1 MNGKDRLRTLD
12 VLGRV
17 CALQDALLQTERP
30 TQALFEALL
39 EHFVAFTGSAYG
51 FIGEVFHE
59 GGRPFLRSHAISN
72 IAWNDETL
80 AIWENAKRSGRGME
94 FRNLETLF
102 GRVLTT
108 GEVLLSNTPT
118 TDARA
123 GGLPPGHPPL
133 DAFAGIPVLVG
144 GQFIGMIGLANRP
157 EGYDAEVVQ
166 SLAPLVGAA
175 GSFFYMLR
183 VHRARAAAEAAVAR
197 RVAFER
203 LVLEISS
210 HFNHAAAED
219 FDAMVDSA
227 LARVGRFVEADRSY
241 LFLVHDD
248 DATMSNTHEWCAEGI
263 SPEKDNLQGL
273 PIEAMGFVIEPWRR
287 GESIVVPDVDALPPE
302 ADWLR
307 DTLSAQG
314 IRSAVWVPLLND
326 GRLVGFVGFDAVRS
340 LRGWSTDD
348 AALLEV
354 LVKDIGHLLRRTRAA
369 QRLAESELRFRLIA
383 SHIRQAFFLVTSDY
397 RQMLYVSPAFEAIW
411 GMPVESVYADPLCWL
426 STLSPD
432 ARPYIEATVA
442 RAHVEPTTTEYLI
455 RRPDGVE
462 RWVRVDTLPV
472 READGSTLK
481 IAGIAEDVTE
491 QRAVAEMR
499 ERHNEALEAAVRART
514 EELTA
519 ANGALRAEVGARVRA
534 EADLLRSTSA
544 LRTVAD
550 TMPVAVLIVDDAL
563 VRFAN
568 QDAETLLGLTVGADL
583 AALHPALIET
593 VRTEGAA
600 GEVALERPD
609 GMPREVRVLVRPVDF
624 EGRPCRVLAALDVT
638 DQRRAE
644 RMLREHNQTISRLAY
659 IGNME
664 GLASAVAHE
673 LNQPLNAIVMW
684 SGGLQTRL
692 SRSPVPATEVIDIVE
707 RMRVQ
712 ALRAGELMRRLRSFS
727 SRDEEKRL
735 RLDIDTICERAVRQ
749 LTEVAGPTAVHI
761 EQSLG
766 AGGACVIGDAVQLEV
781 VITNLLRNAVEATP
795 LPADKSAEAPGP
807 ALARVELASTRTA
820 DGVRVTVRD
829 FGVGVP
835 PALRSSIFEPL
846 VSTKQGG
853 MGIGLSIA
861 RTIVEAHRGHLT
873 LGEPDGPGALFEV
886 TLPAGLGG

>member
-1 MNGKDRLRTLD
+1 MNGEDRLRTLD

-51 FIGEVFHE
+51 FIGEVFHD
-59 GGRPFLRSHAISN
+59 GGRPYLRSQAISN
-72 IAWNDETL
+72 IAWNDETRAL
-80 AIWENAKRSGRGME
+80 WENAQSSGRGME
-94 FRNLETLF
+94 FRNLDTLF

-108 GEVLLSNTPT
+108 GEVVLSNTPAA
-118 TDARA
+118 DPRA
-123 GGLPPGHPPL
+123 GGLPNGHPPL
-133 DAFAGIPVLVG
+133 LAFAGIPVLVG

-157 EGYDAEVVQ
+157 GGYDDAVVQ
-166 SLAPLVGAA
+166 TLTPLIGAA
-175 GSFFYMLR
+175 GSLFYMLR

-210 HFNHAAAED
+210 HFIHASAGD
-219 FDAMVDSA
+219 FDPMVESA

-241 LFLVHDD
+241 LFLIHDD
-248 DATMSNTHEWCAEGI
+248 DETMSNTHEWCAEGI
-263 SPEKDNLQGL
+263 SPEKDNLQDL
-273 PIEAMGFVIEPWRR
+273 PIDAMGFVMVPFRR
-287 GESIVVPDVDALPPE
+287 GDSIVVPDVDALPPE

-307 DTLSAQG
+307 ETLSAQS
-314 IRSAVWVPLLND
+314 IRSAVWVPLSND
-326 GRLVGFVGFDAVRS
+326 GRLMGFVGFDAVRA

-383 SHIRQAFFLVTSDY
+383 SHIRQAFFLVTADY
-397 RQMLYVSPAFEAIW
+397 RQMLYVSPAFETIW
-411 GMPVESVYADPLCWL
+411 GMPVESVYADPLAWL
-426 STLSPD
+426 STLAPN
-432 ARPYIEATVA
+432 ARPSIEEAVA
-442 RAHVEPTTTEYLI
+442 RAHLEPTTTEYLI

-472 READGSTLK
+472 READGVTRK
-481 IAGIAEDVTE
+481 IAGIAEDITE
-491 QRAVAEMR
+491 QRAIAEMR

-519 ANGALRAEVGARVRA
+519 TNAALRAEVAARAHA
-534 EADLLRSTSA
+534 EAEQRRSATA

-568 QDAETLLGLTVGADL
+568 QDAETLLGLTVDANL
-583 AALHPALIET
+583 ATLHPALVSAIH
-593 VRTEGAA
+593 TEGGAC
-600 GEVALERPD
+600 EVAIERAD
-609 GMPREVRVLVRPVDF
+609 GLPRALRVLVRSVDF
-624 EGRPCRVLAALDVT
+624 EGRTCRVLAALDIT

-692 SRSPVPATEVIDIVE
+692 SRSPVPATEVIDVVE
-707 RMRVQ
+707 RMRTQ

-727 SRDEEKRL
+727 SRDEERRL
-735 RLDIDTICERAVRQ
+735 RLDIDAICERAARQ
-749 LTEVAGPTAVHI
+749 LSEVVGPQPVHI
-761 EQSLG
+761 EQSLA

-781 VITNLLRNAVEATP
+781 VITNLLRNAIEATP
-795 LPADKSAEAPGP
+795 APAPGEP
-807 ALARVELASTRTA
+807 APRVELSSTRTA
-820 DGVRVTVRD
+820 DGVRITVRD
-829 FGVGVP
+829 YGVGVP
-835 PALRSSIFEPL
+835 PGLRSSIFEPL

-873 LGEPDGPGALFEV
+873 LGEAIGPGAVFEV